1 LIDIF
6 AFIGSTRATKP
17 ITTSETRSVI
27 SPDHQTSEARLSNTM
42 ASWKRQRLCHPHFII
57 IQRSDSIDRALIKRG
72 GKIFSTTKL
81 VVVIDMTL
89 P

>member
-1 LIDIF
+1 
-6 AFIGSTRATKP
+6 
-17 ITTSETRSVI
+17 
-27 SPDHQTSEARLSNTM
+27 M